1 MARDGTQ
8 NLIPMNALTE
18 EEQKEMARK
27 GGIASGIARKEKATM
42 RKTLEMM
49 VEEIA
54 KIDGNDDKLTY
65 KQLATLGLIK
75 GAIDGKADNYKTM
88 LETLGEL
95 QESKNTTPE
104 ININILDNA
113 KLESVMYEED
123 K

>member
-1 MARDGTQ
+1 MANIE
-8 NLIPMNALTE
+8 NLKPCEYKLSQE
-18 EEQKEMARK
+18 EAKK
-27 GGIASGIARKEKATM
+27 GGINSGIARKEKATM
-42 RKTLEMM
+42 RKTLEML
-49 VEEIA
+49 VDEIA

-95 QESKNTTPE
+95 QENKSNTPE

-113 KLESVMYEED
+113 KLESVMYEEE

>member
-1 MARDGTQ
+1 VATKED
-8 NLIPMNALTE
+8 NLIPFTE
-18 EEQKEMARK
+18 RTESEKREIAIK

-75 GAIDGKADNYKTM
+75 GAMDGKADNYKTM
-88 LETLGEL
+88 LEVLGEIE
-95 QESKNTTPE
+95 QNNTTPDIS
-104 ININILDNA
+104 INIIDNS
-113 KLESVMYEED
+113 KLEETMYKGDE
-123 K
+123 

>member
-1 MARDGTQ
+1 MASGIE
-8 NLIPMNALTE
+8 NLKPLNTLTM
-18 EEQKEMARK
+18 EEQREIAKK
-27 GGIASGIARKEKATM
+27 GGIASGQVRKEKATM
-42 RKTLEMM
+42 RKTLEML
-49 VEEIA
+49 VDEIA

-95 QESKNTTPE
+95 QENKSNTPE

>member
-1 MARDGTQ
+1 M
-8 NLIPMNALTE
+8 
-18 EEQKEMARK
+18 
-27 GGIASGIARKEKATM
+27 ASGIENLKPLNTLTVEEQREIAKKGGLASGQVRREKATM
-42 RKTLEMM
+42 KKTLEMM

-95 QESKNTTPE
+95 QENKNNTPE

>member
-1 MARDGTQ
+1 MASGVE
-8 NLIPMNALTE
+8 NLKPLNTLTM
-18 EEQKEMARK
+18 EEQREIAKK
-27 GGIASGIARKEKATM
+27 GGIASGQVRKEKATM
-42 RKTLEMM
+42 RKTLEML
-49 VEEIA
+49 VDEIA

-95 QESKNTTPE
+95 QENKSNTPE